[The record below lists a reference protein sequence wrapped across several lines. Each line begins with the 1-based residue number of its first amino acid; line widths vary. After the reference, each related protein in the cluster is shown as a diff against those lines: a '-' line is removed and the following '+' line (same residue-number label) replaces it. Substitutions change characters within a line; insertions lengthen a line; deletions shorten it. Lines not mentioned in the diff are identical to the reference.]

1 MSIITENA
9 LNKVE
14 LMVFKL
20 YYQVDIRRV
29 KEMNKISK
37 RLFSIGLSVATCS
50 MLVYPVLAEDTE
62 QPVTTQVEEQATQ
75 KEYNLQITKYN
86 GDGTPVT
93 EYTTFTLPSN
103 ADEKEFYQYIPTHF
117 IPDGYEMLRDPMVIP
132 VYKIDENTWA
142 LCIQKKSTE
151 ENTEPSPSTY
161 TFNLTIDY
169 MYEFDRNETKT
180 VTIQNYVPGTSVSQY
195 IMDNCV
201 PEGYKFDSCYCEH
214 NGTNEEDRDSYVL
227 YVYKGMMFQYQTYID
242 GKVIEA
248 NQIGHI
254 DHEAT
259 DEEIKEEIGHKY
271 VIRDYDIESIE
282 KMPDGVWR
290 VNLVTAKKDNE
301 TFTLIINKDGKDTK
315 STIKISKGDQNA
327 YSNVLELYIIQNYL
341 PNGYH
346 VDYDGGGIFSLGS
359 NTYKMYLKK
368 DKNETLKTYTLQLIK
383 SEKPFVFPETRTD
396 LLENASIEY
405 YTFKYDSSL
414 GEANIYDY
422 ICKTYFPKGYVW
434 DFRSNNDN
442 GFFRLR
448 VFKANPEKKDS
459 PSENYK
465 LRFIDSATGNVV
477 GNVDNPV
484 EGAKKASIKSSEIDF
499 IPRGYVFDGD
509 TFKVIEENGELVVNV
524 NVKKGDLKLPVTIKF
539 YENVNGTLKKLTTVK
554 TIAQEVDI
562 NKDGAFDKNDFQSCV
577 PDGYQLEDWLVYSSD
592 YIFEGNYLFGQNYS
606 FVVNKKPT
614 INQSEESKKIATIE
628 NKDLQKVLTSSLS
641 QNQKTKVEIASSEGK
656 SVDYRPVLKE
666 KIDNKEKKELLAY
679 VDKEDNTKV
688 VSTFDI
694 EIQLFVDDKNE
705 GTISET
711 SSELTFKVAIPENL
725 KKEGRKFYVLRYHDG
740 KVDKLAVSEDGTFKT
755 DKFSSYMLVYED
767 TKSEVKPEVKPD
779 ETKPEVKPEVKPETK
794 PSTKPEVKPE
804 TKPEVKPSTKPE
816 TKPSTSVAKK
826 ENKTAKKV
834 NTGVKNSTALFTGLM
849 GVSVAALGVVE
860 VLKRRNK

>member
-1 MSIITENA
+1 
-9 LNKVE
+9 
-14 LMVFKL
+14 
-20 YYQVDIRRV
+20 
-29 KEMNKISK
+29 MNKISK

-62 QPVTTQVEEQATQ
+62 QPVTTQVEEQAQ
-75 KEYNLQITKYN
+75 EKEYPLTIIKNNRDGSSETLNTTITISSTAS
-86 GDGTPVT
+86 D
-93 EYTTFTLPSN
+93 S
-103 ADEKEFYQYIPTHF
+103 DISSYIYANCVPE
-117 IPDGYEMLRDPMVIP
+117 GYEIFKGGTTS
-132 VYKIDENTWA
+132 VYKNNDSWVLDVIEK
-142 LCIQKKSTE
+142 QKAE
-151 ENTEPSPSTY
+151 ENTEPSQTTY
-161 TFNLTIDY
+161 TFNLTIEY
-169 MYEFDRNETKT
+169 LYEYDRNETKT

-242 GKVIEA
+242 GKVDETI
-248 NQIGHI
+248 QIGYI

-484 EGAKKASIKSSEIDF
+484 EGDKKASIKSSEIDF
-499 IPRGYVFDGD
+499 I
-509 TFKVIEENGELVVNV
+509 
-524 NVKKGDLKLPVTIKF
+524 
-539 YENVNGTLKKLTTVK
+539 
-554 TIAQEVDI
+554 
-562 NKDGAFDKNDFQSCV
+562 
-577 PDGYQLEDWLVYSSD
+577 
-592 YIFEGNYLFGQNYS
+592 
-606 FVVNKKPT
+606 
-614 INQSEESKKIATIE
+614 
-628 NKDLQKVLTSSLS
+628 
-641 QNQKTKVEIASSEGK
+641 
-656 SVDYRPVLKE
+656 
-666 KIDNKEKKELLAY
+666 
-679 VDKEDNTKV
+679 
-688 VSTFDI
+688 
-694 EIQLFVDDKNE
+694 
-705 GTISET
+705 
-711 SSELTFKVAIPENL
+711 
-725 KKEGRKFYVLRYHDG
+725 
-740 KVDKLAVSEDGTFKT
+740 
-755 DKFSSYMLVYED
+755 
-767 TKSEVKPEVKPD
+767 
-779 ETKPEVKPEVKPETK
+779 
-794 PSTKPEVKPE
+794 
-804 TKPEVKPSTKPE
+804 
-816 TKPSTSVAKK
+816 
-826 ENKTAKKV
+826 
-834 NTGVKNSTALFTGLM
+834 
-849 GVSVAALGVVE
+849 
-860 VLKRRNK
+860 RRNKFGWG